1 MRHRLPLVLAAVAL
15 VATACR
21 PEPQQFALRL
31 DSDSYS
37 FRVTADPLPPRARER
52 TVYTV
57 VVSDR
62 KTKQPIEG
70 GEGRIF
76 ASNAGPDD
84 PDRRTVWDGLAGAEQ
99 VGTYTANMN
108 FVTAGNW
115 AMALEFRRD
124 STSALERID
133 WRQDIHA
140 EGPAFPGDTS
150 S

>member
-1 MRHRLPLVLAAVAL
+1 VRRSARVVLAAVA
-15 VATACR
+15 VFATACR
-21 PEPQQFALRL
+21 PEPQPFTLRL
-31 DSDSYS
+31 ESESYA
-37 FRVTADPLPPRARER
+37 FRITADPSPPRARER
-52 TVYTV
+52 ARYTV
-57 VVSDR
+57 VVSDT

-84 PDRRTVWDGLAGAEQ
+84 PDRRTVWDGFAAAEQ

-124 STSALERID
+124 STSRLERID
-133 WRQDIHA
+133 WRQDIRP

-150 S
+150 T

>member
-1 MRHRLPLVLAAVAL
+1 MRHRLPLVLAAAAL

-84 PDRRTVWDGLAGAEQ
+84 PDRRTVWDGLASAEQ

-115 AMALEFRRD
+115 AMAVEFRRD

>member
-1 MRHRLPLVLAAVAL
+1 VRHHHRALLTVAVVLGA
-15 VATACR
+15 ACR
-21 PEPQQFALRL
+21 PERQQFTLRL

-57 VVSDR
+57 VVTDR

-70 GEGRIF
+70 GEGRIY

-84 PDRRTVWDGLAGAEQ
+84 PDRRTAWNGLAKAEQ
-99 VGTYTANMN
+99 VGTYTANLN

-124 STSALERID
+124 STSRLEKID
-133 WRQDIHA
+133 WRQDIRSEA
-140 EGPAFPGDTS
+140 PAFPGDTG
-150 S
+150 